1 MRRVMSSASV
11 LALTLAASWPGLAAA
26 ADVEGQTGGAEQPAV
41 AGTQIAEASS
51 ASTVIVTARR
61 RDEAAQEVP
70 VAVSVVGAAEIES
83 TGSFNVGRLTQLT
96 PSLTFYSSNPR
107 NSAANIRGLGAPF
120 GLTNDGIEQGVG
132 LYVDD
137 VYYSRA
143 ASSTFDFLD
152 VQQIEILRGPQGTL
166 YGKNTTAGAI
176 NVTTRA
182 PTFIFEG
189 KAELTVG
196 SFEFKQAKAAISG
209 PLTDNI
215 AARIAV
221 STTSRRGTIFNV
233 TSRNY
238 INELENL
245 GVRGQILYRPT
256 DKIDITIAGDYST
269 QDPECCGTVFV
280 RTGATQRPLNRQ
292 YAALTAAQNYRVV
305 STNPFDRLTDIDASL
320 RAGNTIG
327 GASLRVVWDVG
338 PGTLTAVT
346 AWRFWDWL
354 PENDRDFTGL
364 PIVTNSQNPSQQ
376 DQYTQEIRY
385 NQSGDR
391 LDFVIGAFAYFQKI
405 DTQGFER
412 HGRAS
417 SRWNIA
423 PANALSLDPTV
434 LDGLTAINIQS
445 LENTSVAIFG
455 QASWK
460 VNDKLT
466 IQPGLRVNYDEKNG
480 LFDRTVFD
488 GTGAP
493 VLLGQTG
500 ARRAAQLAIFAPQ
513 SYRPSFDDWNVSYD
527 LTASYRFAPDI
538 LGYATYARTF
548 KSGGI
553 NQNGVPSD
561 AAGLPILGAQTIRP
575 EEVNHLEVG
584 LKTQFW
590 DRRATFNLA
599 LFRTDIDDFQA
610 IVTNGQFGVLRGY
623 LANADQVR
631 VQGVEADFALQ
642 PTDRLNLYL
651 NAAYTDAT
659 YVRFVDAPCP
669 PELSGGAALGA
680 GQTPGAP
687 GVPGSIS
694 PNNCDI
700 SGQRLPGVSEWAL
713 SFGGEYRIPS
723 RLFQRE
729 GEAYLGLD
737 GSYRSNFSS
746 NPSPS
751 AYTWIEGYSLV
762 NLRLGFRTEEG
773 FDVFAWVR
781 NALDEEYFEL
791 LNVPGGNTGLITGQP
806 GEPRIWGVTVKAE
819 F

>member
-1 MRRVMSSASV
+1 MSSASV
-11 LALTLAASWPGLAAA
+11 LALALAASWSGVATAG
-26 ADVEGQTGGAEQPAV
+26 DVEGQANSAIQPV
-41 AGTQIAEASS
+41 ADGSQIAAAGSS
-51 ASTVIVTARR
+51 ASTIIVTARR
-61 RDEAAQEVP
+61 RDEAAQEIP

-83 TGSFNVGRLTQLT
+83 TGSFNVGRLTQLS

-182 PTFIFEG
+182 PTFEFEG

-215 AARIAV
+215 AARIAI

-233 TSRNY
+233 TSRNH

-245 GVRGQILYRPT
+245 GVRAQILYRPT

-280 RTGATQRPLNRQ
+280 RTGSTQRPLNRQ

-305 STNPFDRLTDIDASL
+305 STDPFDRLTDIDASL

-327 GASLRVVWDVG
+327 GASLRVIWDIG

-376 DQYTQEIRY
+376 NQYTQEIRY
-385 NQSGDR
+385 NATGER
-391 LDFVIGAFAYFQKI
+391 LDYVIGAFAYYQKI

-445 LENTSVAIFG
+445 LENTSLAIFG

-460 VNDKLT
+460 VNDQLT

-590 DRRATFNLA
+590 DRRATLNLA

-631 VQGVEADFALQ
+631 VQGVEADFALL
-642 PTDRLNLYL
+642 PTDRLSLYL

-687 GVPGSIS
+687 GVPGAIS

-700 SGQRLPGVSEWAL
+700 SGQRLPGVSKWAL
-713 SFGGEYRIPS
+713 SFGGEYRMPA

-729 GEAYLGLD
+729 GEAYLGID

-751 AYTWIEGYSLV
+751 AYTWIDGYSLV
-762 NLRLGFRTEEG
+762 NLRLGFRNDSG

-781 NALDEEYFEL
+781 NALDEDYFEL

-806 GEPRIWGVTVKAE
+806 GEPRVWGVTVKAA

>member
-1 MRRVMSSASV
+1 MSSASV
-11 LALTLAASWPGLAAA
+11 LALALAASWPGLAAA
-26 ADVEGQTGGAEQPAV
+26 GDIEGQTGGAEQPAV
-41 AGTQIAEASS
+41 AGTHTAEASS

-182 PTFIFEG
+182 PTFTFEG

-280 RTGATQRPLNRQ
+280 RTGSTQRPLNRQ

-364 PIVTNSQNPSQQ
+364 PIITNSQNPSQQ

-391 LDFVIGAFAYFQKI
+391 LDFVIGAFAYYQKI
-405 DTQGFER
+405 DTQGLER

-513 SYRPSFDDWNVSYD
+513 SYRPSFDDWNLSYD

-806 GEPRIWGVTVKAE
+806 GEPRIWGVTVKAA

>member
-806 GEPRIWGVTVKAE
+806 GEPRIWGVTVKAA